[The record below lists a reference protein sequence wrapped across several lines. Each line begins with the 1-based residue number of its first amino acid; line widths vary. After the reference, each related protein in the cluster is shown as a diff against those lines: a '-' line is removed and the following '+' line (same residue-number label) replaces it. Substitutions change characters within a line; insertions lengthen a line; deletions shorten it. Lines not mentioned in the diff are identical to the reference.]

1 MNVRVPLHEVCM
13 LKHDRLFSEETVAMR
28 LVGSAL
34 QTEFVAM

>member
-13 LKHDRLFSEETVAMR
+13 LNNDRLFSEEAVAVR

-34 QTEFVAM
+34 KKESVAM